1 MARDARGSGGCRCG
15 RRRREERKKRDVS
28 GGEMRGLSG
37 RRWSPGGAAGRLSR
51 IGSAEAWRAPD
62 ARQGDPLLL
71 FPARH
76 GLASRSLVSADPTR
90 RRGTR
95 GASRHLGLLARGEH
109 VIRLLERALVR
120 FSGAFRLS
128 RVTSRREDA
137 DLTSGERAVAAR
149 ANWHTRKGESARRDV
164 GRGKAPPEK
173 SAFWRPVS
181 TPMRRD
187 VLARCGGWTAS
198 WRPRGLEDEPSKGST
213 RVRA

>member
-1 MARDARGSGGCRCG
+1 MRGLCG
-15 RRRREERKKRDVS
+15 RR
-28 GGEMRGLSG
+28 G
-37 RRWSPGGAAGRLSR
+37 SPGGAAGRLR
-51 IGSAEAWRAPD
+51 GIGSAEAWRAPD

-173 SAFWRPVS
+173 KRLLATRLDSDA
-181 TPMRRD
+181 
-187 VLARCGGWTAS
+187 ARCARSLWRMDRELATAGS
-198 WRPRGLEDEPSKGST
+198 RG
-213 RVRA
+213 